1 MDMTRIEVADGVEL
15 HVHDIGT
22 GDPIVFVHGWP
33 LDHRMFES
41 QYPHL
46 LDEGMRCIGIDL
58 RGFGESDKPYGEY
71 GYDTFADDVKAVL
84 EAMDLDDVTLVGFS
98 MGGGVVTRYMGRHD
112 GAHVDRLA
120 LLGAASPCL
129 IERPDYP
136 QGLPEG
142 ALDDFIAGARA
153 ARPELMT
160 QITELLFHQEQSE
173 ELKRYLWTLGMQAS
187 QQATVAAA
195 ETFRD
200 ADLRPDMASITV
212 PTLVCHGT
220 HDEIVPFDV
229 AAPVLDDGIE
239 SADLVRFEE
248 SGHGLTADE
257 PEKLNRTLTDFVR
270 EA

>member
-1 MDMTRIEVADGVEL
+1 MTRIEVADGVEL

-112 GAHVDRLA
+112 EAHVGRLA

-129 IERPDYP
+129 IERSDYP

-200 ADLRPDMASITV
+200 ADLRPDMESITV